1 MTSETTDKDPAGQQ
15 DGNDM
20 RASLIK
26 RLVIAGGLVAVLLG
40 AVAMFDRW
48 SQPAEERDLPVY
60 LDPVPVAPKKL
71 VTQPLESQPAT
82 VAQDGEVK
90 PESDAAADKAPVPAA
105 VDTAPAAVLPPPE
118 VAAKPSAE
126 PQDAPRLQRHPQ
138 QVRVLSTPI
147 EKPALAAPKPA
158 VPAEPEMTSSPPMA
172 PNQPSAR
179 LQALPERKPVPAPP
193 LATEP
198 APEARL
204 AIQPQPALRPLSG
217 FLLQAGIFSSVQRA
231 EELHARLTISGVP
244 STVETRV
251 QVGPFKT
258 RQEAEAAQVKLR
270 ELGVESILLP
280 PKGKR

>member
-1 MTSETTDKDPAGQQ
+1 MTSETTDKDPTGQQ

-26 RLVIAGGLVAVLLG
+26 RLVVAGGLVALLLG
-40 AVAMFDRW
+40 ALAMFDRL
-48 SQPAEERDLPVY
+48 SQPPEERDLPVY
-60 LDPVPVAPKKL
+60 LEPVPVAPKKL
-71 VTQPLESQPAT
+71 VTQPLEGQPAT
-82 VAQDGEVK
+82 AAQDGEVK
-90 PESDAAADKAPVPAA
+90 PESETVADNAPPLAT
-105 VDTAPAAVLPPPE
+105 VDPLPAAVLPPPE
-118 VAAKPSAE
+118 VAAQPSAE
-126 PQDAPRLQRHPQ
+126 LQDSPRLQRKPQ
-138 QVRVLSTPI
+138 QARIVSTPI
-147 EKPALAAPKPA
+147 EKPAGAAPKLQ

-172 PNQPSAR
+172 PEQPSAR
-179 LQALPERKPVPAPP
+179 LQPLPERKPVPAPP
-193 LATEP
+193 VAPEP
-198 APEARL
+198 ASEARL